1 MKTIRT
7 INIDDFNK
15 NYIQLIN
22 QLSNTI
28 VTKNQFIKYIKT
40 LSDNHQ
46 IYVLE
51 KNRNS
56 SKTCLKHQ

>member
-28 VTKNQFIKYIKT
+28 VTKNQFIKYIEA
-40 LSDNHQ
+40 LSNNHQ

-51 KNRNS
+51 K
-56 SKTCLKHQ
+56 TILLLVA